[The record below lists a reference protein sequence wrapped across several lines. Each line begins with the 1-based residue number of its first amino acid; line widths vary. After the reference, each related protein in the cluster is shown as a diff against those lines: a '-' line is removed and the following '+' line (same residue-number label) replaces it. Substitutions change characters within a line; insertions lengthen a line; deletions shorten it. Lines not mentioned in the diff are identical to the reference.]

1 MKKLLNKLKSTGLL
15 LLLMGSHLAVVAQFS
30 DQGAITF
37 ERKTNLKQQ
46 YMTDE
51 GNEWIKSMINK
62 VAPFAISEFKLV
74 FKTDK
79 SHYSFQKEVEVQG
92 LNFSWGKA
100 AKENE
105 VYCDFKKGSLAAKK
119 DIYEETYFIEDSL
132 ATFVW
137 KIEDEMRTIAGFHC
151 RKATTRICD
160 SVVVVAFYTDE
171 LMVSGGPEG
180 FNGLPGMILGLAIP
194 RLYTTWFATHVE
206 LLPQQVPTLRA
217 PRKSKEV
224 NRKGFNDGLSGHFE
238 RWGKS
243 GARILWWAAL

>member
-1 MKKLLNKLKSTGLL
+1 NKRIMKKLLNKLKSTGLL

-51 GNEWIKSMINK
+51 GNEWIKSMINR

-137 KIEDEMRTIAGFHC
+137 KIEDEMRTI
-151 RKATTRICD
+151 
-160 SVVVVAFYTDE
+160 
-171 LMVSGGPEG
+171 
-180 FNGLPGMILGLAIP
+180 
-194 RLYTTWFATHVE
+194 
-206 LLPQQVPTLRA
+206 
-217 PRKSKEV
+217 
-224 NRKGFNDGLSGHFE
+224 
-238 RWGKS
+238 
-243 GARILWWAAL
+243 